1 MVILK
6 KPTLVIGASLNESRY
21 SNKVIKKLV
30 DLKFRVFAIGKKTG
44 EAHGIKIH
52 KTISSTIK
60 IDTVSIYINS
70 SLQNLYIDFI
80 IKLSPNR
87 VIFNPGTEN
96 TEIFKL
102 LSSKDIYCENSCSLV
117 LLSTNQY

>member
-6 KPTLVIGASLNESRY
+6 KTTLVIGASLNESRY

-44 EAHGIKIH
+44 EVHGIKIRN
-52 KTISSTIK
+52 TISSNNK
-60 IDTVSIYINS
+60 IDTVSIYINP
-70 SLQNLYIDFI
+70 SLQKLYINFI

-96 TEIFKL
+96 SEIFKL
-102 LSSKDIYCENSCSLV
+102 LSSKGIYCENSCTLV

>member
-6 KPTLVIGASLNESRY
+6 KTTLVIGASLNESRY

-52 KTISSTIK
+52 NTISSKIK

-70 SLQNLYIDFI
+70 SLQKLYIDFI
-80 IKLSPNR
+80 INLSPKR

-96 TEIFKL
+96 PEFYKIL
-102 LSSKDIYCENSCSLV
+102 DENSIEYLEACTLV